1 MEGGAACLEGGEGGF
16 FKREM
21 GDFFGGG
28 GFFGGRA
35 ACFERGEGGFFKRE
49 GGTSLEAGGLL
60 WGGLLV

>member
-28 GFFGGRA
+28 GLLWGGA
-35 ACFERGEGGFFKRE
+35 ACFERGEGGFFKK
-49 GGTSLEAGGLL
+49 GGGDFFGGGGASL
-60 WGGLLV
+60 GGLLV

>member
-1 MEGGAACLEGGEGGF
+1 
-16 FKREM
+16 M

-28 GFFGGRA
+28 GLLWGGGA

-49 GGTSLEAGGLL
+49 GETSLEAGGLL